1 MRTIWKYELSPDVY
15 LTIPIN
21 GEILTVQTQN
31 KKVVMWVV
39 VNPEHDT
46 ERRHF
51 KVFGTGHMITDEM
64 IEYINTFQFNNG
76 AFIFHVFEIY
86 E

>member
-1 MRTIWKYELSPDVY
+1 MKTIWKYELSPDVY

-31 KKVVMWVV
+31 DVAMMWVL

-51 KVFGTGHMITDEM
+51 KVFGTGHTITDKK
-64 IEYINTFQFNNG
+64 IKYINTFQFDNG
-76 AFIFHVFEIY
+76 VLIFHVFEIY
-86 E
+86 D